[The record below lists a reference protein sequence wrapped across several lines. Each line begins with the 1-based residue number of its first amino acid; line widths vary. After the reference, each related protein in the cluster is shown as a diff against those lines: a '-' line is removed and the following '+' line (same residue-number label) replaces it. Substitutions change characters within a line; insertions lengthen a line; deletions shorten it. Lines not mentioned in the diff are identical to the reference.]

1 MKPQHVTLT
10 TSVLALTDL
19 TQRRFVGFDGGICAA
34 GTKALGVVEVDTG
47 AGNMAPSN
55 VLGVILVE
63 AGAAI
68 AAGAEVQSDAAGKA
82 ITKAAGVGNG
92 FAWDAAAAA
101 GDVIRIVRGI

>member
-1 MKPQHVTLT
+1 MKSQQVILT
-10 TSVLALTDL
+10 TSVVAAVKLT
-19 TQRRFVGFDGGICAA
+19 RRHFVGFDGNVCADGA
-34 GTKALGVVEVDTG
+34 KALGVVEADTA
-47 AGNMAPSN
+47 AGNVAPSN

-68 AAGAEVQSDAAGKA
+68 AAGAEVQSDASGKA

-92 FAWDAAAAA
+92 IAWDVATAA

>member
-1 MKPQHVTLT
+1 MKSQQVILT
-10 TSVLALTDL
+10 TSVVAAVELTR
-19 TQRRFVGFDGGICAA
+19 RRFVGFDGNVCADGA
-34 GTKALGVVEVDTG
+34 KALGAVEADTA
-47 AGNMAPSN
+47 AGNVAPAN

-68 AAGAEVQSDAAGKA
+68 AAGAEVQSDASGKA

-92 FAWDAAAAA
+92 IAWDAATAS